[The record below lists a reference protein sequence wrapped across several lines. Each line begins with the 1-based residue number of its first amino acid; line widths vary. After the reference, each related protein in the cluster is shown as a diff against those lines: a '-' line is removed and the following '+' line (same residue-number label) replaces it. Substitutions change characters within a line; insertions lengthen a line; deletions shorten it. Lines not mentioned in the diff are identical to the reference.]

1 MSARLTDAGPMPAR
15 MAWLLVGAT
24 TVAGLVVRAIPVA
37 LSDFPVND
45 GGLFLAMTRAIQDA
59 GWSLPATVAWNGADL
74 PFIYPPLAFYKAGLL
89 NSLFGL
95 DLYESFRW
103 FPLLT
108 SVLIVPAVYLLARQL
123 LRSELGGA
131 AASAA
136 YALAPSSYVWMI
148 QGGGVTRSPG
158 LLVAVLALWQIV
170 ILVRQP
176 TRGRAIGVGLLAGL
190 TALVHPGAAV
200 FLALSAVL
208 VWLFEGR
215 TRRALVHAA
224 AAAGIGLVVV
234 APWLII
240 VASRFGLAALVD
252 VPSNGPDLRFAL
264 LTMLSTRFTGL
275 PFFDPLGVIG
285 LAMAFVCL
293 YRRQWLLPAWFLV
306 GTALSPQY
314 AIPPFGLLVGAAAV
328 ILASKRREGQSRPL
342 SPWLARVPAVG
353 LAVLVAC
360 LVFEG
365 VVSARAVLDPGLPVH
380 ALSAERRDAM
390 AWVAAELE
398 PDATVALIT
407 DSVWPRDPDSEWFPL
422 LAERRSVATV
432 QGSEWLGQA
441 AFFETRGAHHTLQTC
456 VRKASVACVQE
467 WLAEWPAD
475 FLYLPKGHLHG
486 PNSPADCCADLR
498 DALRES
504 PGFTVVYDGPGAT
517 ILGVGVRSLEAGAN

>member
-1 MSARLTDAGPMPAR
+1 MSSGLTDAGPVPAR
-15 MAWLLVGAT
+15 MTWLLIGAI

-59 GWSLPATVAWNGADL
+59 GWSLPATVAWNGSDL
-74 PFIYPPLAFYKAGLL
+74 PFTYSPLAFYKVGLL
-89 NSLFGL
+89 NSLLGL
-95 DLYESFRW
+95 DLYGIFRW
-103 FPLLT
+103 YPLLM
-108 SVLIVPAVYLLARQL
+108 SVLIVPAVYLLAIEL
-123 LRSELGGA
+123 LRSDLGGA
-131 AASAA
+131 VAALA

-158 LLVAVLALWQIV
+158 LLVAVIALWQVV

-176 TRGRAIGVGLLAGL
+176 TRGRAVGVGLLAGL

-215 TRRALVHAA
+215 TRSSLIHAA
-224 AAAGIGLVVV
+224 GAILVALAVV

-240 VASRFGLAALVD
+240 VVATHGVTALVD

-264 LTMLSTRFTGL
+264 LTVFSSRYTGL

-285 LAMAFVCL
+285 LTMAIVCL
-293 YRRQWLLPAWFLV
+293 FRRQWLLPLWFFV
-306 GTALSPQY
+306 ATALSPQY
-314 AIPPFGLLVGAAAV
+314 AMVPFGLLVAVAAQS
-328 ILASKRREGQSRPL
+328 LASRHRESGSRPL
-342 SPWLARVPAVG
+342 RTLLRRVPAIG
-353 LAVLVAC
+353 LAVLGAC
-360 LVFEG
+360 LVLEG
-365 VVSARAVLDPGLPVH
+365 VVSAFVVLDPGVPVH
-380 ALSAERRDAM
+380 ALSADRRQAM

-422 LAERRSVATV
+422 LAQRRSVATV
-432 QGSEWLGQA
+432 QGSEWLGVA
-441 AFFETRGAHHTLQTC
+441 AFVKTRGAHHTLQTC
-456 VRKASVACVQE
+456 VRSASVDCVRE

-475 FLYLPKGHLHG
+475 YLYLPKGHLHG
-486 PNSPADCCADLR
+486 PSSPADCCAGLR
-498 DALRES
+498 RSLLADPA
-504 PGFTVVYDGPGAT
+504 FTPVYDGPGAT
-517 ILGVGVRSLEAGAN
+517 VLRVDRQEIADQGS